1 MSAYKADT
9 AWYNIITVFYKGAKN
24 NGRIL
29 LKEIFSSDDN
39 MISDYQNNTL
49 TIVLHSISIPRTNEA
64 VIKLCELLN
73 ETQTIYPY
81 SKLKLIFK
89 TSAV

>member
-24 NGRIL
+24 NRRIL

-39 MISDYQNNTL
+39 MIPDYQNNTL
-49 TIVLHSISIPRTNEA
+49 TIVLHSI
-64 VIKLCELLN
+64 
-73 ETQTIYPY
+73 
-81 SKLKLIFK
+81 
-89 TSAV
+89 

>member
-39 MISDYQNNTL
+39 MIPDYQNNTL
-49 TIVLHSISIPRTNEA
+49 TIVLHSIYIPRTNEA